1 MGYDV
6 KIDLADDHKA
16 AEHAHHGGEGLAR
29 AAQRAAQDIVDA
41 GEQIEGRNPHHKQRA
56 VIEHLGLLIE
66 QAQQRLGKCHQRN
79 HQRAGA
85 QRAHGQRHPRAA
97 LGARYVARA
106 QVLPHKGGVGR
117 AEGLL
122 RQQGKLIELAVNG
135 PARRAVRAEGVD
147 IGLHEYVGKRG
158 DRALQGGGQADAY
171 NLPEHRQLDAQPA
184 EEQLI
189 RAVRARQHI

>member
-1 MGYDV
+1 MQV
-6 KIDLADDHKA
+6 HSAPMVSA
-16 AEHAHHGGEGLAR
+16 TRVPRLAR
-29 AAQRAAQDIVDA
+29 
-41 GEQIEGRNPHHKQRA
+41 GT
-56 VIEHLGLLIE
+56 L
-66 QAQQRLGKCHQRN
+66 
-79 HQRAGA
+79 
-85 QRAHGQRHPRAA
+85 PRP
-97 LGARYVARA
+97 G
-106 QVLPHKGGVGR
+106 LPHKGGVGR

-189 RAVRARQHI
+189 RAVRARQHIQHQRSGERLRQDGRVSYARNAHVEHQHKDQIARRVDNGRENQKIQRTAAVAHGAQDARAML

>member
-1 MGYDV
+1 M
-6 KIDLADDHKA
+6 
-16 AEHAHHGGEGLAR
+16 
-29 AAQRAAQDIVDA
+29 
-41 GEQIEGRNPHHKQRA
+41 
-56 VIEHLGLLIE
+56 
-66 QAQQRLGKCHQRN
+66 
-79 HQRAGA
+79 
-85 QRAHGQRHPRAA
+85 
-97 LGARYVARA
+97 
-106 QVLPHKGGVGR
+106 
-117 AEGLL
+117 L

-189 RAVRARQHI
+189 RAVRARQHIQHQHGGQRLRQDGRVSHARNAHVEHQHKDQIARRVDNGRENQKIQRTAAVTHGAQDARAHVIKHQPRHAHKIDAQVGRGLAHHIPGRFHHAQQIGRQIHAKPRKQDGH